1 MTYDGKGLSYDD
13 VGNPLSDGTW
23 TYTWEQGRQLASMS
37 YANNNWLFTYDANGM
52 RTSRRN
58 QVTTYTYWY
67 HGSQLSYMTYG
78 SNAMKF
84 TYGADGSPLAVD
96 YNGTT
101 YYYVVNLQGD
111 VVAILNSTGQKVVGY
126 TYDAWGR
133 LLTTTG
139 TLKDTLG
146 LHNPLRYRGYV
157 YDQET
162 GLYYLESRYYNP
174 TIGRFINADNYPTT
188 GQGLLGNNM
197 FAYCNNNPVIRADS
211 GGEFW
216 HIVAGAVVGGLI
228 SGAIKVVANAIE
240 GNDLTDGLG
249 IAMLSGAASGALA
262 ATGVGVVGMIAGN
275 AAISMAEN
283 AVNQI
288 IDNKGFSNFDVGDMM
303 VDCVIGGISGALGGA
318 GKGSKHLTNLG
329 KQTVK
334 RTINVTTHKGINA
347 GIKEAGK
354 AFSYY
359 AKNSAKYYGD
369 FVRGVPG
376 DVLSSIATTIVS
388 SDYMK
393 HQYSCLFG
401 G

>member
-1 MTYDGKGLSYDD
+1 M
-13 VGNPLSDGTW
+13 
-23 TYTWEQGRQLASMS
+23 
-37 YANNNWLFTYDANGM
+37 
-52 RTSRRN
+52 
-58 QVTTYTYWY
+58 
-67 HGSQLSYMTYG
+67 
-78 SNAMKF
+78 
-84 TYGADGSPLAVD
+84 
-96 YNGTT
+96 
-101 YYYVVNLQGD
+101 VVE
-111 VVAILNSTGQKVVGY
+111 Y

-133 LLTTTG
+133 LLSTTG
-139 TLKDTLG
+139 SMANTLG

-157 YDQET
+157 YDRET
-162 GLYYLESRYYNP
+162 GLYYLQSRYYNP
-174 TIGRFINADNYPTT
+174 EWGRFINADNYPST

-249 IAMLSGAASGALA
+249 VAMLSGTASGALA

-283 AVNQI
+283 AANQV

-303 VDCVIGGISGALGGA
+303 VDGVIGGISGTLGGA

-334 RTINVTTHKGINA
+334 RTINATTHKGIKA

-376 DVLSSIATTIVS
+376 DVLSSIATTIIS
-388 SDYMK
+388 SNYLK

>member
-1 MTYDGKGLSYDD
+1 M
-13 VGNPLSDGTW
+13 
-23 TYTWEQGRQLASMS
+23 
-37 YANNNWLFTYDANGM
+37 
-52 RTSRRN
+52 
-58 QVTTYTYWY
+58 
-67 HGSQLSYMTYG
+67 
-78 SNAMKF
+78 
-84 TYGADGSPLAVD
+84 
-96 YNGTT
+96 
-101 YYYVVNLQGD
+101 
-111 VVAILNSTGQKVVGY
+111 
-126 TYDAWGR
+126 
-133 LLTTTG
+133 
-139 TLKDTLG
+139 
-146 LHNPLRYRGYV
+146 
-157 YDQET
+157 
-162 GLYYLESRYYNP
+162 
-174 TIGRFINADNYPTT
+174 
-188 GQGLLGNNM
+188 LGNNL

-283 AVNQI
+283 AANQV

-303 VDCVIGGISGALGGA
+303 VDGVIGGISGALGGA

-334 RTINVTTHKGINA
+334 RTINATTHKGIKA

-388 SDYMK
+388 SNYMK
-393 HQYSCLFG
+393 HQYSCLG